1 MHPFLSKIESYI
13 KKNKLFSKR
22 KSYLVALSGGA
33 DSVCLLRV
41 MLSLGYY
48 VEAVHCNFHLRGEES
63 DRDEDFCEALTNDLQ
78 VGLHIAGFDTHAYA
92 KEQKISIEMAAREL
106 RYRYFGQLL
115 RERELDGVVVGH
127 HRDDAIE
134 TMLLNLVR
142 GTGIDGMKG
151 IQPKRGP
158 LLRPLLA
165 VSRQEIEAY
174 LDELGQD
181 YVLDSSN
188 SVDDVKRNVVRL
200 RLMPILRTLNPSVEE
215 NLMKTISQ
223 VNDSLDI
230 LYWAIEDAKKRV
242 SRKSGNTITVDV
254 PDLLCEVAPETILWE
269 ILKYEGFSSGEVMQ
283 IFDCLNSPRT
293 GSLWYS
299 PTHTLLID
307 RDLLVVRPIDM
318 EDRRVNLLN
327 VTTCDVDDK
336 FEIIKEK
343 NRVSL
348 DASKV
353 KMPLTI
359 RFTKRGDWFVPYG
372 MEGRKSIAKYLAEEK
387 VPLTEKRFTNVVTD
401 IEGNIL
407 WVVGH
412 RVDNRFRITETTT
425 QALIL
430 EVPHEFV

>member
-1 MHPFLSKIESYI
+1 MHPFLSKIDQYI
-13 KKNKLFSKR
+13 KRNDLFSKR
-22 KSYLVALSGGA
+22 KTYLVALSGGA

-41 MLSLGYY
+41 MLALGYD

-63 DRDEDFCEALTNDLQ
+63 DRDEDFCKALADDLQ
-78 VGLHIAGFDTHAYA
+78 VGLHIVGFDTHSYA
-92 KEQKISIEMAAREL
+92 KERKISIEMAAREM
-106 RYRYFGQLL
+106 RYRFFGQLIAD
-115 RERELDGVVVGH
+115 RGLDGVAVAH

-134 TMLLNLVR
+134 TLLLNLVR

-151 IQPKRGP
+151 IKAKNGP
-158 LLRPLLA
+158 FLRPLLA

-188 SVDDVKRNVVRL
+188 TVDDVKRNVVRL
-200 RLMPILRTLNPSVEE
+200 RLMPILKMLNPSVEE
-215 NLMKTISQ
+215 NLMKTITL
-223 VNDSLDI
+223 VNNSIDMLQ
-230 LYWAIEDAKKRV
+230 WAIDSAKKRV
-242 SRKSGNTITVDV
+242 SHKSGDAIVVDIN
-254 PDLLCEVAPETILWE
+254 DLFREVAPETILWE
-269 ILKYEGFSSGEVMQ
+269 ILKYEGFSSGEVIQ
-283 IFDCLNSPRT
+283 IFDHLYSPQT

-307 RDLLVVRPIDM
+307 RDYLVVRPIDV
-318 EDRRVNLLN
+318 EDKRVNLLKIS
-327 VTTCDVDDK
+327 TCDVDEH
-336 FEIIKEK
+336 FEIIREK

-348 DASKV
+348 DATKV

-372 MEGRKSIAKYLAEEK
+372 MEGRKSIAKYLTEEK

-401 IEGNIL
+401 IDDNIL

-412 RVDNRFRITETTT
+412 RADNRFRITEATT

-430 EVPHEFV
+430 EVPPEFT